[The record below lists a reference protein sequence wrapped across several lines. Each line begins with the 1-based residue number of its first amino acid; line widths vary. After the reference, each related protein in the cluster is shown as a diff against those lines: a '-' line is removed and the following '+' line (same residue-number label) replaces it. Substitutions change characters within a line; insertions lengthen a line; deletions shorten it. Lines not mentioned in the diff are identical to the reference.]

1 MLVDAP
7 WTQRF
12 SRWALYLA
20 VLALGIAGIG
30 LTLARYDVIAK
41 ITGFLAM
48 LGGGALASLAVILAL
63 VGVALNLRFR
73 TATLNSAIFALILAL
88 PFAGFLV
95 SRPMTTADVPAIH
108 DITTNLAN
116 PPAFRTLTLRPDN
129 LAGVGTVAEWQRI
142 HAEAYGDIQPLT
154 IAAPPAEVL
163 AKAEQLA
170 RERGWTMASVDR
182 ATGQIEATDSVSYI
196 RFYDDIAIRVTPGTE
211 GTSSIVD
218 MRSVSRIGV
227 SDLGVNARR
236 IRSFLADLAKN

>member
-1 MLVDAP
+1 
-7 WTQRF
+7 
-12 SRWALYLA
+12 
-20 VLALGIAGIG
+20 
-30 LTLARYDVIAK
+30 
-41 ITGFLAM
+41 
-48 LGGGALASLAVILAL
+48 
-63 VGVALNLRFR
+63 
-73 TATLNSAIFALILAL
+73 
-88 PFAGFLV
+88 
-95 SRPMTTADVPAIH
+95 MTTADVPAIH

-142 HAEAYGDIQPLT
+142 HAAAYGDIQPLT

-170 RERGWTMASVDR
+170 RERGWTIASVDR

-196 RFYDDIAIRVTPGTE
+196 RFYDDIAIRVTPGTD